1 MQNRDVG
8 DGLYDRKFSR
18 IKMSI
23 NENGRNKLAS
33 RYTQVIYVSRP
44 IEFKGHGAMLF
55 PQYSTTYSRFLW
67 TIDKKLLAF
76 RRMM

>member
-8 DGLYDRKFSR
+8 DSLYDRKFSR

-44 IEFKGHGAMLF
+44 IEFKGHAF
-55 PQYSTTYSRFLW
+55 PTVQDYS
-67 TIDKKLLAF
+67 LLLPTAGF
-76 RRMM
+76 SGQ